1 MIQKVHARVAL
12 LALLVLLSATLT
24 FSQQKERKHK
34 SDAAQNS
41 APATSA
47 PAKDDKDDKDEKKEG
62 DPLFR
67 GMKYRS
73 IGPFR
78 GGRSLTSAGIPGDPT
93 TYYFGVAG
101 GGVWKST
108 DGAQTWSPIF
118 DKEGSGSIGSLA
130 VANSDRNTI
139 YVGTGEACI
148 RGNISHG
155 DGVYKSLD
163 GGKTW

>member
-1 MIQKVHARVAL
+1 MIERVNTRVAL
-12 LALLVLLSATLT
+12 LALLVLLSAPLT

-78 GGRSLTSAGIPGDPT
+78 GGRSLTAAGLPAHPT

-101 GGVWKST
+101 GRVLTST
-108 DGAQTWSPIF
+108 TRATTSSPVL
-118 DKEGSGSIGSLA
+118 DKASTS
-130 VANSDRNTI
+130 
-139 YVGTGEACI
+139 
-148 RGNISHG
+148 
-155 DGVYKSLD
+155 
-163 GGKTW
+163 

>member
-1 MIQKVHARVAL
+1 MIEKVHTRVAL
-12 LALLVLLSATLT
+12 LALLVLLSASLT

-73 IGPFR
+73 IGRFR
-78 GGRSLTSAGIPGDPT
+78 GGRSHTHVRVRVQPASHYCSVVYTRVVKA
-93 TYYFGVAG
+93 
-101 GGVWKST
+101 
-108 DGAQTWSPIF
+108 
-118 DKEGSGSIGSLA
+118 
-130 VANSDRNTI
+130 TI
-139 YVGTGEACI
+139 
-148 RGNISHG
+148 
-155 DGVYKSLD
+155 
-163 GGKTW
+163 